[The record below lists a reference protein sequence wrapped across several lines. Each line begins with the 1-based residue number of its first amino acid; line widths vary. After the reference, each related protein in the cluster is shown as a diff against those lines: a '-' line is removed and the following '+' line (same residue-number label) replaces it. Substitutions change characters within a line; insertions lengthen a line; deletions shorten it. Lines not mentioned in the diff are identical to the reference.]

1 MNRLIK
7 VAGRYAFVTAILFAL
22 LAMLIPQA
30 LSGVDAQSSR
40 SAYWKA
46 YDTEI
51 TVNEDGTFHVSE
63 TQVVSFR
70 GEFRFGSRVIPT
82 DRVEAMQ
89 NFQVHVANSEGE
101 ATQEF
106 EQVSRDNGEPGT
118 FVLRERSDET
128 EIVYNFDP
136 TRGTEDRV
144 IVIEYDVV
152 GGLRVYPD
160 EEPANQQLWWIG
172 VPSDVTGSANVESAT
187 ITYHLPEAVDPQET
201 VWQPDDGQTED
212 GQTWVWE
219 RTNLESGSQFEARLQ
234 FPPITTASVPSWQAR
249 DDQARER
256 QAEQE
261 DKNAVA
267 GTIYL
272 GTGLLLAVGGTLFV
286 ALRWYTTGR
295 DPKIGLVADII
306 SEPPDDLHP
315 GAAGTLIDEKTDT
328 RDVVATL
335 VDLGRRNIIHIADGR
350 KEGGFAGFGGN
361 TVYDIELLSLDEPME
376 AYERQLLDVI
386 FPGKLEVGSVTAMH
400 KANERMVQQASKIH
414 AGFYEEV
421 VEHGYFEKR
430 PDKVRARY
438 SFMGVFAPII
448 AVVVWAL
455 VSGVYGGQSGFLW
468 FMAFAAAFVF
478 FLGLS
483 VSQAMVR
490 KTMKGAE
497 AAAKWNA
504 FKRYLED
511 IDKHE
516 NLGESQEIFERYLPY
531 AVAFGIETSWVTKF
545 ERAGADT
552 PQWFGGGPVIIHT
565 GGGAF
570 GGGHGHHD
578 GRRRSGGW
586 VFGNESFPGG
596 DSDQGGSGGG
606 GGWSIPDLQ
615 GSSDAAGRGLTG
627 ASGSLLG
634 MLGTAAKVLSNSSGG
649 GGGGFGG
656 GGGGFSGGGG
666 FGGGGGGGGSSS
678 FG

>member
-1 MNRLIK
+1 MNMWIR
-7 VAGRYAFVTAILFAL
+7 VTRRYAFGAAILLAL
-22 LAMLIPQA
+22 VAMLIPA
-30 LSGVDAQSSR
+30 AMSGIDAQSSR

-51 TVNEDGTFHVSE
+51 TVNQDGTFHVTE
-63 TQVVSFR
+63 TQLVSFS
-70 GEFRFGSRVIPT
+70 GSFRFGSRVIPV
-82 DRVEAMQ
+82 DNVEALE
-89 NFQVHVANSEGE
+89 NVQVSVGNSASE
-101 ATQEF
+101 TPQEF
-106 EQVSRDNGEPGT
+106 EQTSSDTGDPGT
-118 FVLRERSDET
+118 YVVREGLDET
-128 EIVYNFDP
+128 EIIYNFDP
-136 TRGTEDRV
+136 TNGTEDRN
-144 IVIEYDVV
+144 IVIEYDVM

-172 VPSDVTGSANVESAT
+172 VSPEVTSSATVESAT

-201 VWQPDDGQTED
+201 VWQPDDGQTDD

-234 FPPITTASVPSWQAR
+234 FPPITAATAPSWQER
-249 DDQARER
+249 DDRERER
-256 QAEQE
+256 QQEQE

-267 GTIYL
+267 GTVYL
-272 GTGLLLAVGGTLFV
+272 GAGLLIAIGGTLFV

-295 DPKIGLVADII
+295 DPKIGLVAEII

-335 VDLGRRNIIHIADGR
+335 VDLGRRGIIHIDDGR

-361 TVYDIELLSLDEPME
+361 TVYDIKLLSLDEQME
-376 AYERQLLDVI
+376 PYERQLLEVI
-386 FPGKLEVGSVTAMH
+386 FPGELEVGKTTAMH
-400 KANERMVQQASKIH
+400 KANERMVRHASKIH
-414 AGFYEEV
+414 SGFYEEV

-430 PDKVRARY
+430 PDKVRTRY
-438 SFMGVFAPII
+438 SLMGVFAPII
-448 AVVVWAL
+448 AVVVWFLMSAM
-455 VSGVYGGQSGFLW
+455 YGGESGFLW

-478 FLGLS
+478 FIGMA

-490 KTMKGAE
+490 KTMKGTE

-511 IDKHE
+511 IDKRVDLE
-516 NLGESQEIFERYLPY
+516 ESQEIFERYLPY
-531 AVAFGIETSWVTKF
+531 AVAFGIEGSWVTKF
-545 ERAGADT
+545 ERAGAST
-552 PQWFGGGPVIIHT
+552 PDWFGAGGPVIIPM
-565 GGGAF
+565 GGGF
-570 GGGHGHHD
+570 GGG
-578 GRRRSGGW
+578 GRDYDDRHRSGGW
-586 VFGNESFPGG
+586 VFGDGSFSGG
-596 DSDQGGSGGG
+596 ADRDSGG
-606 GGWSIPDLQ
+606 GGWSMPDLQ
-615 GSSDAAGRGLTG
+615 GTSDSAGRGLAG

-666 FGGGGGGGGSSS
+666 FGGGGGGGGSS